1 MAKKAKKITKDE
13 LSLINGLVSN
23 INHLQMQIGNIEFQ
37 KKLLI
42 DQIVQIQT
50 KIQQNNLELKKKY
63 GDVQVNVQDGTIKPA
78 VHEKLNS

>member
-23 INHLQMQIGNIEFQ
+23 INHLQMQVGNIEFQ

-50 KIQQNNLELKKKY
+50 KIQEKY
-63 GDVQVNVQDGTIKPA
+63 AQSQR
-78 VHEKLNS
+78 

>member
-23 INHLQMQIGNIEFQ
+23 INHLQMQVGNIEFQ

-50 KIQQNNLELKKKY
+50 KIQENILELKKKY